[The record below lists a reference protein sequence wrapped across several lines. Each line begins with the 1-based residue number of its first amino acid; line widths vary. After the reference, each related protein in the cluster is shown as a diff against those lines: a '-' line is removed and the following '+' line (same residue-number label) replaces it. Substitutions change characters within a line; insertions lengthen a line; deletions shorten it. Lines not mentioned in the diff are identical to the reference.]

1 MKKFLVLII
10 IVLNILLAEAT
21 EIEDVQIFYVDPM
34 VYKRPKNNCSNDACK
49 SLLNIINN
57 SEKSINFAIYGIGDE
72 DKIYKALI
80 NAKKRG
86 VKIQGITDMNIN
98 NKNPYFDT
106 WKLINDLEFVK
117 TDYLTDIKLL
127 EEQKIQ
133 NKYSLKIKDYAKI
146 KDGNKIKVPG
156 AIMHNKFFIVDN
168 EYVWTGS
175 TNVSSSCM
183 SYNANNVILIKSKDV
198 ATIYQ
203 KEFDEMYNN
212 NNFHKYK
219 NKTSDGQIIKIN
231 EDTSL
236 RIFFSPSNPPNDLAI
251 KPLIDNAE
259 EYIHVPMFFL
269 TNKELINSLI
279 LANKRNVDVR
289 IIVDSAA
296 NIVNPQYVKI
306 LRENKVPVKVENWGG
321 KMHMKSAVIDDKTII
336 IGSMNWTGVA
346 QTSNDENTI
355 VLENIKLAKEFKQKF
370 IYLWN
375 TIPNRWLYENP
386 KPESKNS
393 IGSCSDGID
402 NDHDGFVDR
411 DDPDCHI

>member
-212 NNFHKYK
+212 NNSHKYK
-219 NKTSDGQIIKIN
+219 NKTSAGQIIEVN

>member
-198 ATIYQ
+198 VNIYQ

-236 RIFFSPSNPPNDLAI
+236 RIFFHPQ
-251 KPLIDNAE
+251 
-259 EYIHVPMFFL
+259 
-269 TNKELINSLI
+269 I
-279 LANKRNVDVR
+279 LQM
-289 IIVDSAA
+289 I
-296 NIVNPQYVKI
+296 
-306 LRENKVPVKVENWGG
+306 
-321 KMHMKSAVIDDKTII
+321 
-336 IGSMNWTGVA
+336 
-346 QTSNDENTI
+346 
-355 VLENIKLAKEFKQKF
+355 
-370 IYLWN
+370 
-375 TIPNRWLYENP
+375 
-386 KPESKNS
+386 
-393 IGSCSDGID
+393 
-402 NDHDGFVDR
+402 
-411 DDPDCHI
+411 

>member
-1 MKKFLVLII
+1 MKKILALII
-10 IVLNILLAEAT
+10 LLINILVANSAE
-21 EIEDVQIFYVDPM
+21 IQDVQIFYVNPT
-34 VYKRPKNNCSNDACK
+34 VNKRPKNNCSNDACK

-133 NKYSLKIKDYAKI
+133 NKYSLRIKDYAKV
-146 KDGNKIKVPG
+146 KDGSKMKVPG

-183 SYNANNVILIKSKDV
+183 SYNANNVLLIKSKEV
-198 ATIYQ
+198 ASIYQ
-203 KEFDEMYNN
+203 KEFDEMYTN

-219 NKTSDGQIIKIN
+219 NKTSDGQTIKIN
-231 EDTSL
+231 DETYL
-236 RIFFSPSNPPNDLAI
+236 RIFFHHQIPQ
-251 KPLIDNAE
+251 
-259 EYIHVPMFFL
+259 M
-269 TNKELINSLI
+269 I
-279 LANKRNVDVR
+279 LQLSR
-289 IIVDSAA
+289 
-296 NIVNPQYVKI
+296 
-306 LRENKVPVKVENWGG
+306 
-321 KMHMKSAVIDDKTII
+321 
-336 IGSMNWTGVA
+336 
-346 QTSNDENTI
+346 
-355 VLENIKLAKEFKQKF
+355 
-370 IYLWN
+370 
-375 TIPNRWLYENP
+375 
-386 KPESKNS
+386 
-393 IGSCSDGID
+393 
-402 NDHDGFVDR
+402 
-411 DDPDCHI
+411 

>member
-296 NIVNPQYVKI
+296 NIVNPQDVKI

>member
-86 VKIQGITDMNIN
+86 VKIQGIADMNIN

-203 KEFDEMYNN
+203 NEFDEMYNN

-219 NKTSDGQIIKIN
+219 NKTSDI
-231 EDTSL
+231 
-236 RIFFSPSNPPNDLAI
+236 
-251 KPLIDNAE
+251 
-259 EYIHVPMFFL
+259 
-269 TNKELINSLI
+269 
-279 LANKRNVDVR
+279 
-289 IIVDSAA
+289 
-296 NIVNPQYVKI
+296 
-306 LRENKVPVKVENWGG
+306 
-321 KMHMKSAVIDDKTII
+321 
-336 IGSMNWTGVA
+336 
-346 QTSNDENTI
+346 
-355 VLENIKLAKEFKQKF
+355 
-370 IYLWN
+370 
-375 TIPNRWLYENP
+375 
-386 KPESKNS
+386 
-393 IGSCSDGID
+393 
-402 NDHDGFVDR
+402 
-411 DDPDCHI
+411 

>member
-1 MKKFLVLII
+1 MKKIFVLII
-10 IVLNILLAEAT
+10 LLINILVAHAT
-21 EIEDVQIFYVDPM
+21 EIQNIQIFYVDPL
-34 VYKRPKNNCSNDACK
+34 VYKKPNNNCSNDACK

-57 SEKSINFAIYGIGDE
+57 SKKSINFAIYGIGDE
-72 DKIYKALI
+72 DKIYKALVK
-80 NAKKRG
+80 AKKRG

-106 WKLINDLEFVK
+106 WRLINDLEFVK

-183 SYNANNVILIKSKDV
+183 SYNANNVILIKSKEV
-198 ATIYQ
+198 ANIYQ

-219 NKTSDGQIIKIN
+219 NKTSEENTIKI
-231 EDTSL
+231 DDGTSL
-236 RIFFSPSNPPNDLAI
+236 RIFFSPSNPPNDFAI
-251 KPLIDNAE
+251 KPTIDNAK
-259 EYIHVPMFFL
+259 EYIYVPMFFL

-279 LANKRNVDVR
+279 LANKRNVDVK

-296 NIVNPQYVKI
+296 NIVNPQYVNI
-306 LRENKVPVKVENWGG
+306 LRKNNVPVKVENWGG

-355 VLENIKLAKEFKQKF
+355 VLENTKLAKEFKQKF

-375 TIPNRWLYENP
+375 TIPNQWLYENP

-402 NDHDGFVDR
+402 NDHDGFIDK